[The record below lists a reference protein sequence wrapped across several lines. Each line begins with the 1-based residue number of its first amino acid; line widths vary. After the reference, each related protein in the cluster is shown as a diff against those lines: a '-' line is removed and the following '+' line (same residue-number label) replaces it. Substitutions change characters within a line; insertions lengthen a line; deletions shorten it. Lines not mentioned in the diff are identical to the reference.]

1 MPGGGLEGGHDAVVV
16 VVGVG
21 VDLGEPD
28 HLLGVDRLAV
38 DDCGDLPVT
47 PAGVEADAAALQVA
61 AHGLGGVLGYG
72 DVVHQD
78 DLEGVLKDGGH
89 VVPVELLP
97 AAGAV
102 DAPEILRDALVA
114 ADVDLEAALHPQ
126 DGLDQAVDIVVVRLG
141 HLRGAVDKGAAGGH
155 LSVGPLHGDAHR
167 LFGGL
172 QEGAV
177 KAHEGDKFR
186 IQRGNV
192 LQLN

>member
-1 MPGGGLEGGHDAVVV
+1 M
-16 VVGVG
+16 
-21 VDLGEPD
+21 
-28 HLLGVDRLAV
+28 
-38 DDCGDLPVT
+38 
-47 PAGVEADAAALQVA
+47 
-61 AHGLGGVLGYG
+61 
-72 DVVHQD
+72 
-78 DLEGVLKDGGH
+78 LKDGGH

-155 LSVGPLHGDAHR
+155 LPVGPLHGDAHR

-177 KAHEGDKFR
+177 KAHEGNKFR
-186 IQRGNV
+186 VQRGNV